1 MLRDLGNSIN
11 TFLSVAPTT
20 IGTGAVAD
28 SVNGVGADRS
38 DYEYA
43 VFVFSNCEPLGTP
56 LGITVTC
63 TVQESSDDSTYTDIT
78 DASSSHNVT
87 NTYTRTEIAVNLL
100 GVKQYVRGKMEVQFN
115 GGTGPFIVCDAI
127 GILGSPKEYPV

>member
-20 IGTGAVAD
+20 IGAGATSA
-28 SVNGVGADRS
+28 SATGVGSDRIE
-38 DYEYA
+38 YEYA
-43 VFVFSNCEPLGTP
+43 VFAFSNCAPLGTP
-56 LGITVTC
+56 LGVTVTC

-78 DASSSHNVT
+78 DASETHNVT
-87 NTYTRTEIAVNLL
+87 NTYTRTEVAVNLL

-115 GGTGPFIVCDAI
+115 GGTGPYIICDAI
-127 GILGSPKEYPV
+127 GILGSPREYPV